1 MLGSGFRRRQL
12 LSKSAW
18 QKVFVCRKVVLA
30 LAYIFFV
37 RAFCTLGL
45 NEKLEQR
52 RIMSCENMPNIFLP
66 FLKGSKSK
74 DFYNLAFLSFF
85 SWFFSPTE
93 RIIFWLRWW
102 SLNTFSCWNFSR
114 SWSTNHQNQ
123 HYQEFFSWLKT
134 NLTKQTY
141 SSRRTAFLNKWSEDV
156 VWVEDPT
163 SFWGPWTD

>member
-18 QKVFVCRKVVLA
+18 QKVFVCRMVVV
-30 LAYIFFV
+30 AYIFFV

-85 SWFFSPTE
+85 TGFSH
-93 RIIFWLRWW
+93 LQKG
-102 SLNTFSCWNFSR
+102 SLFGKGDEVWIHFPAGTSQDHGQPITKINTIKN
-114 SWSTNHQNQ
+114 
-123 HYQEFFSWLKT
+123 FFSWLKT